1 MNVAHLPYDA
11 GNYLETVE
19 VSVHDVLRY
28 SVVNLKDAAATLG
41 KGNYRV
47 KREADGARV
56 CHTPNW
62 RRGA

>member
-1 MNVAHLPYDA
+1 MNESTQKGYWEALRATPPGGSVWLPCSPNTA
-11 GNYLETVE
+11 GG
-19 VSVHDVLRY
+19 H
-28 SVVNLKDAAATLG
+28 AAATLG